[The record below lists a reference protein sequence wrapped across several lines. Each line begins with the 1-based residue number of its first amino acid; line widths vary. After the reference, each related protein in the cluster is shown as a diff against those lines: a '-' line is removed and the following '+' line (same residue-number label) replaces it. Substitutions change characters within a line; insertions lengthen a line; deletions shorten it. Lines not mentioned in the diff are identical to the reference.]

1 MVAKHYLPDINE
13 NSRFFSFLPLNKA
26 LPQTMTPAK
35 NRSLASMARRPF
47 RIHRKLII
55 M

>member
-1 MVAKHYLPDINE
+1 MHE
-13 NSRFFSFLPLNKA
+13 NSRFFGFLPLNKA
-26 LPQTMTPAK
+26 LPKNHDPAT
-35 NRSLASMARRPF
+35 NHSLASVARLPF